1 MLDVEIIRKEAEM
14 VKEKLS
20 LRGVPET
27 LVDDFLAH
35 DKAWR
40 EATARRDEKRAA
52 QKKLTKD
59 ERDEARALKE
69 EVSGLEEE
77 IKREEEARR
86 DILEK
91 LPNLPEDGAPVG
103 RDERDNVVTREVGE
117 KPEFNFE
124 PKDHLEIGTALGI
137 INMESAAAA
146 SGARFGYLLG
156 EAALM
161 EFALVKLAME
171 EARAAGFV
179 PAVPPVMVKPEIMRA
194 MGKGQFIKEEEAFH
208 LPADDLY
215 LVGSAEHSLGP
226 LHMNEILPE
235 GKLPRRYVGFS
246 TAFRREAGSYGKDT
260 KGIIRV
266 HQFDKVE
273 LFSFVHP
280 ETSSEEHRMI
290 LGLQEKIV
298 KKLGLPYR
306 VVDICTGDMTWGDRR
321 QFDIEVWMPSQ
332 NCYRETHSCSNTGDY
347 QARGIK
353 ARFRNK
359 DGEINYL
366 HTLNGTGVAVGRTI
380 AAIIENNQLA
390 DGAVKIP
397 EALQDYVGKDIIR
410 HS

>member
-1 MLDVEIIRKEAEM
+1 MLDVEIIRNNSEM
-14 VKEKLS
+14 VKQKLAW
-20 LRGVPET
+20 RGVPEI

-35 DKAWR
+35 DKVWR
-40 EATARRDEKRAA
+40 EATAERDEKRASQRA
-52 QKKLTKD
+52 LGAD
-59 ERDEARALKE
+59 EREKARAIKEEILTLEKTAQAEDEAR
-69 EVSGLEEE
+69 
-77 IKREEEARR
+77 RE
-86 DILEK
+86 ILER
-91 LPNLPEDGAPVG
+91 LPNLPEDGAPAG
-103 RDERDNVVTREVGE
+103 KDENENVVVREVGE

-124 PKDHLEIGTALGI
+124 PKDHMEIGEALGI
-137 INMESAAAA
+137 IDTERAAKVA
-146 SGARFGYLLG
+146 GTRFGYLLG

-161 EFALVKLAME
+161 EFALVKMVME
-171 EARAAGFV
+171 EAMAAGFKPV
-179 PAVPPVMVKPEIMRA
+179 VPPVMVKPEVMKG
-194 MGKGQFIKEEEAFH
+194 MGKGRFIKEEEAFY
-208 LPADDLY
+208 LPADNLY

-226 LHMNEILPE
+226 LHMNEILPAE
-235 GKLPRRYVGFS
+235 ELPRRYVGFS

-280 ETSSEEHRMI
+280 EASSEEHRLI

-298 KKLGLPYR
+298 RKLGLPYR

-353 ARFRNK
+353 ARWRDK
-359 DGEINYL
+359 EGVKYL
-366 HTLNGTGVAVGRTI
+366 HTLNGTGIAIGRTI

-390 DGAVKIP
+390 DGTVKIP
-397 EALQDYVGKDIIR
+397 GALRDYVGKDTIQR
-410 HS
+410 D